1 MSSWN
6 VEIRSG
12 SGEVATVDLVDKFGP
27 LNDWA
32 DKTPGAF
39 DPASGTFTN
48 QLKVV
53 VPSVQPSW
61 LLKGFDIDEVSVGD
75 TGDAEVLDS
84 GTNFPNGNMK
94 WTVLAK
100 L

>member
-12 SGEVATVDLVDKFGP
+12 SGEVATVDLVDEFGP

-53 VPSVQPSW
+53 VPSIQPSW
-61 LLKGFDIDEVSVGD
+61 LLKDFDIDEVNVGD
-75 TGDAEVLDS
+75 TGDAEVLES
-84 GTNFPNGNMK
+84 GTSFPNGNMR